1 MNDTVVGLVLEPHFV
16 DNGLEDRVAV
26 EALAILCVL
35 EDV

>member
-1 MNDTVVGLVLEPHFV
+1 MNDAVVGLVSEPHFV
-16 DNGLEDRVAV
+16 DDGLEDRVPV